1 VINTTKAQRE
11 PYRRFVQEIEFLR
24 SLGDFLGVLPLLD
37 AHLPERP
44 SSADR
49 AWLSM
54 PVAKPIAVALADA
67 PLETIVV
74 ALAEIAATLARL
86 AKRGVG
92 HRDVKPGNLY
102 EFGGHWLIGD
112 FGLVAA
118 PDLAELTRSGRA
130 LGPAHYTTYE
140 MILDPATA
148 DPLPADVY
156 SFGKTLF
163 VLATGLPYP
172 PEGHQPATT
181 RGYSIADLR
190 PHPHAAVLDRLV
202 DRATRL
208 QPEQRPTMAEVAA
221 DLVAWRELGKT
232 VTLDVS
238 DLAAALRAKL
248 EREIAAEDLL
258 EQRRELAHAAVR
270 RLQELCRPLNDA
282 LRAAHP
288 AAAARHR
295 RRPLREECP
304 PHASTLGRARRRLRL
319 RPRQQDR
326 QRRRSV
332 PLRAELRPRPRPNRR
347 RNARLPSLRPCRPRG
362 DRRQRLLLG
371 ERAAGGR
378 GWQRRVR
385 TDARGRRRRP
395 RRAAAGGAPRLRRQA
410 ARAGAL
416 GRGRLAA
423 TQAVHRPVPT
433 VKDLHCLIGMA
444 GEVDATHVV
453 GLVELRRRLRL
464 VALEMGLD
472 PEEATGGAIQLRDLA
487 LELIEPRIDQLAA
500 GDVVQDRDLRLGE
513 PGVGRRSYGAVGA
526 VVGLGRLGVG
536 RRGSARAVTF
546 LELVGRGQP
555 FELPLAGRALAPQ
568 EAVAVEWKRHRQLH
582 LVGHE
587 VSVPRQ
593 TDGAV
598 RRWLD
603 RPCERVHG
611 FANASSEE
619 PAPAPGLI
627 GTKNCGRGRR
637 FRPEGS
643 IKGSIPAPRSTT
655 CKSMRKKKPRERG
668 FCRAL

>member
-1 VINTTKAQRE
+1 VSNGRTVGPWTLHEKLGSGGNATVWRATRASGDEAALKVINTTKAQRE

-24 SLGDFLGVLPLLD
+24 SLGDFPGVLPLLD

-54 PVAKPIAVALADA
+54 PVARPIAAALADA

-130 LGPAHYTTYE
+130 LGPAHYTAYE

-181 RGYSIADLR
+181 RGYSIADIR

-208 QPEQRPTMAEVAA
+208 QLEQRPTMAEVAA

-288 AAAARHR
+288 RPQLDIVGDLYARNV
-295 RRPLREECP
+295 L
-304 PHASTLGRARRRLRL
+304 HA
-319 RPRQQDR
+319 PRHSGAPDVVFAYDR
-326 QRRRSV
+326 VSRIGSGDEAFRF
-332 PLRAELRPRPRPNRR
+332 EL
-347 RNARLPSLRPCRPRG
+347 SY
-362 DRRQRLLLG
+362 
-371 ERAAGGR
+371 GR
-378 GWQRRVR
+378 GLDLIADGTLVF
-385 TDARGRRRRP
+385 
-395 RRAAAGGAPRLRRQA
+395 RAF
-410 ARAGAL
+410 
-416 GRGRLAA
+416 
-423 TQAVHRPVPT
+423 V
-433 VKDLHCLIGMA
+433 
-444 GEVDATHVV
+444 
-453 GLVELRRRLRL
+453 
-464 VALEMGLD
+464 
-472 PEEATGGAIQLRDLA
+472 
-487 LELIEPRIDQLAA
+487 
-500 GDVVQDRDLRLGE
+500 
-513 PGVGRRSYGAVGA
+513 
-526 VVGLGRLGVG
+526 
-536 RRGSARAVTF
+536 
-546 LELVGRGQP
+546 
-555 FELPLAGRALAPQ
+555 
-568 EAVAVEWKRHRQLH
+568 

-587 VSVPRQ
+587 AIGGSAYSWESEPLEAAVGSVES
-593 TDGAV
+593 
-598 RRWLD
+598 
-603 RPCERVHG
+603 ERML
-611 FANASSEE
+611 EE
-619 PAPAPGLI
+619 GVAALAERLREGLRVFVA
-627 GTKNCGRGRR
+627 KL
-637 FRPEGS
+637 PE
-643 IKGSIPAPRSTT
+643 
-655 CKSMRKKKPRERG
+655 RER
-668 FCRAL
+668 